1 MVVFSI
7 IYTFYLY
14 FLVVSSFFLG
24 ISIVIFLSL
33 FFQNKERLFQ
43 SAAHLWAKFLILLSG
58 IKVSVHG
65 LENIPRQ
72 QPVIFAANHQS
83 AADIPILLAYLPVNF
98 RFAIKKELFYIPIF
112 GWYLRKAGYFSIDR
126 EAILSAYKTLTDIIE
141 IIKLGGS
148 VLIFP
153 EGTRSYDGNLGKFKK
168 GSLMAALKAQA
179 PLIPI
184 AISGSYHI
192 MPRKTWLIRPY
203 PVKLSIGKP
212 IYIKTREE
220 YENKVEEVRRVI
232 AKML

>member
-43 SAAHLWAKFLILLSG
+43 SAAHLWAKFLILSG